1 MKRYAFRLQPVL
13 RLRRSEED
21 RARAALLAAVAR
33 LGAEK
38 DELAVRRDA
47 CLSRPQLP
55 SGASTAQFLQ
65 EQAVRAALARSVG
78 EQERRLRAVDEQR
91 EVARLEWSRTAER
104 VGALERLEERQ
115 RAEHRD
121 EELREDD
128 RTTDE
133 LVVSRYGRETG

>member
-21 RARAALLAAVAR
+21 RARAALLAAVAQ

-38 DELAVRRDA
+38 DELTVRRDA
-47 CLSRPQLP
+47 CLSRPPLP
-55 SGASTAQFLQ
+55 SGATSAQFLQ
-65 EQAVRAALARSVG
+65 EQAVRAALARSGG

-115 RAEHRD
+115 RAEHRA

-128 RTTDE
+128 RSTDE

>member
-21 RARAALLAAVAR
+21 RARAALLAAVAQ

-47 CLSRPQLP
+47 CLSRPPLP
-55 SGASTAQFLQ
+55 SGATSAQFLQ

-91 EVARLEWSRTAER
+91 EVARLAWSRTAER

-115 RAEHRD
+115 RAEHRA

>member
-21 RARAALLAAVAR
+21 RARAALLAAVAQ
-33 LGAEK
+33 LGAEQ
-38 DELAVRRDA
+38 DELTVRRDA
-47 CLSRPQLP
+47 CVSRAPLP
-55 SGASTAQFLQ
+55 SGATTAQFLQ

-78 EQERRLRAVDEQR
+78 EQERRLRSADEQR
-91 EVARLEWSRTAER
+91 EVARLAWTRTSER
-104 VGALERLEERQ
+104 VSALERLEERQ
-115 RAEHRD
+115 RAEHRV

-133 LVVSRYGRETG
+133 LVVSRYGRETA